1 MPIKNFRF
9 ILTKTTTLLL
19 YLRTI
24 KFKGYG
30 TINMKTKIHLILFFI
45 FCRLFI
51 AYSQTVDPAIETQV
65 KNGDII
71 FIKTNKANSFLP
83 NGNSKFNYAGVIFIE
98 SDVPIVYYAT
108 EPLKK
113 CNLEEFK
120 KLSIG
125 GEFIIKR
132 LIEQEVLTEDVIS
145 RMHGWVKAKL
155 GIHYDNKINLNN
167 DELYNAEFVWKVY
180 KSCLGLPLSEP
191 KELKEY
197 KIEDGNSKEFL
208 LDAFGPKIFDEKMVA
223 IGDIYR
229 STFLEEKP

>member
-1 MPIKNFRF
+1 
-9 ILTKTTTLLL
+9 
-19 YLRTI
+19 
-24 KFKGYG
+24 
-30 TINMKTKIHLILFFI
+30 MKSKIRLILFFI
-45 FCRLFI
+45 FSGLFVG
-51 AYSQTVDPAIETQV
+51 YSQTVDPMLETQI

-83 NGNSKFNYAGVIFIE
+83 NGNSKFNYAGLIFLE
-98 SDVPIVYYAT
+98 SDVPMVYYAT

-120 KLSIG
+120 KMSIG
-125 GEFIIKR
+125 GEFMIKR
-132 LIEQEVLTEDVIS
+132 LIEQEVLTEEVIL
-145 RMHGWVKAKL
+145 RMNSWANAKL

-167 DELYNAEFVWKVY
+167 DELYNAEFIWKIY

-191 KELKEY
+191 KEIKEY
-197 KIEDGNSKEFL
+197 KIEDANAKEFL
-208 LDAFGPKIFDEKMVA
+208 EDAFGPKIFDEKMVA

>member
-1 MPIKNFRF
+1 
-9 ILTKTTTLLL
+9 
-19 YLRTI
+19 
-24 KFKGYG
+24 
-30 TINMKTKIHLILFFI
+30 MKTKLLISLFFI
-45 FCRLFI
+45 LAVVAI
-51 AYSQTVDPAIETQV
+51 SYAQTTEAVLETQI
-65 KNGDII
+65 KDGDIV

-98 SDVPIVYYAT
+98 SDVPMVYYAT

-120 KLSIG
+120 KMSIG
-125 GEFIIKR
+125 GEFMVKR
-132 LIEQEVLTEDVIS
+132 LIEQEVLTGDVIS
-145 RMHGWVKAKL
+145 KMHSWATAKL
-155 GIHYDNKINLNN
+155 GLHYDNKINLNN

-197 KIEDGNSKEFL
+197 KIEDPNAKEFL
-208 LDAFGPKIFDEKMVA
+208 LDAFGQKIFDEKMIA

>member
-1 MPIKNFRF
+1 
-9 ILTKTTTLLL
+9 
-19 YLRTI
+19 
-24 KFKGYG
+24 
-30 TINMKTKIHLILFFI
+30 MKTKLLIALLFV
-45 FCRLFI
+45 CSLFSGL
-51 AYSQTVDPAIETQV
+51 AQTKDDPLET
-65 KNGDII
+65 KPKDGDII
-71 FIKTNKANSFLP
+71 FIKTDKANSFLP

-98 SDVPIVYYAT
+98 ADVPMVYYAT

-113 CNLEEFK
+113 CNIEEFK
-120 KLSIG
+120 KMSIG
-125 GEFIIKR
+125 GEFMIKR
-132 LIEQEVLTEDVIS
+132 LIEQEVLTTDIIGK
-145 RMHGWVKAKL
+145 MHGWAQAKL

-197 KIEDGNSKEFL
+197 KIEDVNAKEFL
-208 LDAFGPKIFDEKMVA
+208 VDAFGPKIFDEKMVA